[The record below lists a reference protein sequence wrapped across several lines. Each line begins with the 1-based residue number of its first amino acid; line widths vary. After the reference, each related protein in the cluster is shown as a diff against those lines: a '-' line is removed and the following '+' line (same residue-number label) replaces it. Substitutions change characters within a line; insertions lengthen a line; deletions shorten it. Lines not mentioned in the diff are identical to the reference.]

1 MNSLVVLFSA
11 DLIFISR
18 YFKSDFML
26 IKKVSQANVR
36 TFRDEKVKIFVSLFF
51 ILCIILSSIQN
62 FI

>member
-36 TFRDEKVKIFVSLFF
+36 IFRDEKVKIFVSLFF
-51 ILCIILSSIQN
+51 ILCITLSSIQN